1 YGEEIIAL
9 GGRSS
14 ADKYVADDVR
24 QGFTG
29 YERDVEIDLDFAQA
43 RYYSPKHGRFTSPD
57 EVFADQ
63 YEENPQSWNLYSYVR
78 NNPLN

>member
-1 YGEEIIAL
+1 MTNDHLGSPRINTDRDGNVTSRTDYFPYGEEIIAL

-43 RYYSPKHGRFTSPD
+43 RYYSPKHGRFTS
-57 EVFADQ
+57 
-63 YEENPQSWNLYSYVR
+63 
-78 NNPLN
+78 